1 MIWFEWDPA
10 KERSNQRKHGIS
22 FAIAQHVFG
31 DLHAF
36 SEQDRIEGGER
47 RWQTL
52 GLVGGVLLL
61 LVVHTVQNDGADE
74 IIRLISSRRR
84 DRQER
89 QRYENDPHRN
99 ES

>member
-61 LVVHTVQNDGADE
+61 LVVHTVQNDGDDE
-74 IIRLISSRRR
+74 IIRLISARRA
-84 DRQER
+84 DRKERKRYEKER
-89 QRYENDPHRN
+89 QKNY
-99 ES
+99 S